1 MSRYAIDVVI
11 LPPEPVMDLAVTWN
25 KRLSHLED
33 QSILLNITDT
43 LPHVSLL
50 MGCLTT
56 ARLQEATAML
66 NKIARN
72 RPSISLDITGLQFTD
87 SSHPVA
93 ALDIALSDA
102 LAEFQYVIIDAFRP
116 LITQDVQAADLFDPP
131 PNSASAVEWINR
143 FIPEQCYER
152 FWPHITLGH
161 GRPVEKQES
170 LSFMATRIAI
180 CHLGNHC
187 TCRKILAEAPLEA

>member
-11 LPPEPVMDLAVTWN
+11 LPPEPVMDLAVAWN
-25 KRLSHLED
+25 KRLSYLED
-33 QSILLNITDT
+33 QSIILNFTDT

-56 ARLQEATAML
+56 ARLLEATAML
-66 NKIARN
+66 NKIVRS
-72 RPSISLDITGLQFTD
+72 RPSIPVDITGLQFTD
-87 SSHPVA
+87 GSHPVA
-93 ALDIALSDA
+93 ALDIALSDE
-102 LAEFQYVIIDAFRP
+102 LAEFQYVLLEAFRP
-116 LITQDVQAADLFDPP
+116 LITQDVQEADLFDPP
-131 PNSASAVEWINR
+131 PVSASAIEWINR
-143 FIPEQCYER
+143 FVPEQCYER

-170 LSFMATRIAI
+170 LSFKARRIAI

-187 TCRKILAEAPLEA
+187 TCRKILAEATLQG